1 MSAYLVGGAIGS
13 GVAALGICASSFA
26 ACVIADLA
34 EDFCEA
40 VRRARQR
47 ARQGKPGGLTYG
59 EARARYYAA

>member
-1 MSAYLVGGAIGS
+1 MSAYLVGGAIGA

-47 ARQGKPGGLTYG
+47 TRQGKPEARRYA